1 MSVAHL
7 TDAINTWIDHWNTD
21 PTPLAWTA
29 TPDDILAKIDRA
41 RTALTNH
48 TVNSVSDH

>member
-7 TDAINTWIDHWNTD
+7 TDALNIWIDNWNRD
-21 PTPLAWTA
+21 PKPFAWTA
-29 TPDDILAKIDRA
+29 ATKDILAKIDRA
-41 RTALTNH
+41 RTALNKH